1 MKDFIDYYDQNK
13 QILLSEAEG
22 ITPRRVK
29 EREVVLT
36 DDGGVC
42 FKVASFDWIPRYI
55 DPKNKKSE
63 SAEFTKAETKVKA
76 SGGKFI
82 GSKTTATTGLI
93 LLALKGPSNK
103 YIGKYSVAK
112 NTSSLAVDRDKGD
125 LKSISYT
132 RGCGECNL
140 VSSGFTSNTL
150 IKGQR
155 TVSVGGSNYF
165 FFSSGEELKK
175 RIIDNMKSSAIA
187 CLKHKSTVDEFS
199 RVMTDMV
206 SGGMSTIDWSSVPT
220 ISDESS
226 KKKMGF
232 YLGAELMLALPLFSG
247 MSIGSFPGFSEVRG
261 FLVPTTDTNPLVDS
275 FIYGTSK
282 DSGKLAKVLVSSKGK
297 SKSGKGGNRPSF
309 LKTLA
314 KWSSEKDK
322 KFNSKF
328 MSSLVDHWR
337 SSKYQQDGLRIVDFV
352 LNKQLK
358 LNMDIND
365 LHRRLIAMYGGTRT
379 GTKRLSKDDMKIT
392 ENEIKQIQS
401 KIKGTVKIK
410 NTNKSYPPNI
420 AHGGGGKIS
429 HKFSDSMIL
438 EPKNW
443 KDFGAHIYDICC
455 DIVIIGINHD
465 NSDLQ
470 FPNVWQVSLDI
481 ESFVS
486 SGHINYSS
494 KLLSNNEGI
503 QATHKDRRGIARQG
517 WINLT
522 TA

>member
-13 QILLSEAEG
+13 QVLLSEAEG
-22 ITPRRVK
+22 ITLRRVK
-29 EREVVLT
+29 EREVVIS
-36 DDGGVC
+36 DDAGVC
-42 FKVASFDWIPRYI
+42 FRVASFDWIPRYV
-55 DPKNKKSE
+55 DAKVKKNE
-63 SAEFTKAETKVKA
+63 SAEFSKAERKVES

-93 LLALKGPSNK
+93 LLMLKGVSDR

-112 NTSSLAVDRDKGD
+112 ETTSLAVDRDKGD
-125 LKSISYT
+125 LKSISYA

-150 IKGQR
+150 IKGHR
-155 TVSVGGSNYF
+155 TVSVGGSNYY
-165 FFSSGEELKK
+165 FFSSAEDLKK
-175 RIIDNMKSSAIA
+175 RIITNMKASAIT
-187 CLKHKSTVDEFS
+187 CLKHESTVKEFS
-199 RVMTDMV
+199 RVMGDMA
-206 SGGMSTIDWSSVPT
+206 SGSMSTIDWSSVPT
-220 ISDESS
+220 IADEAS

-247 MSIGSFPGFSEVRG
+247 VSIGSFPGFSEVRG

-275 FIYGTSK
+275 FIYGISK
-282 DSGKLAKVLVSSKGK
+282 DSGKLAKVMVSSKGK

-309 LKTLA
+309 LKTLT
-314 KWSSEKDK
+314 KWSKEKEK
-322 KFNSKF
+322 NLNSKF
-328 MSSLVDHWR
+328 MRRLVDHWA
-337 SSKYQQDGLRIVDFV
+337 SSPQQNDGMKIVEFVINKELR
-352 LNKQLK
+352 LK
-358 LNMDIND
+358 MDINK

-379 GTKRLSKDDMKIT
+379 GTKKLPKADMEAVEKD
-392 ENEIKQIQS
+392 IKTIQS
-401 KIKGTVKIK
+401 KIKKGIKIK
-410 NTNKSYPPNI
+410 DTNKPYPPNT